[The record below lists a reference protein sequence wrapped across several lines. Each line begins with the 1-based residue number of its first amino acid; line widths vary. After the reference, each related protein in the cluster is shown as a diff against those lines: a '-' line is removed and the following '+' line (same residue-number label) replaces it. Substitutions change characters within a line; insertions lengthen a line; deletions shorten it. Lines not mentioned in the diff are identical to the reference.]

1 MTSYQD
7 TDEGFIITMTF
18 LNVFTFDFFLKK
30 TRTKGPKETSP
41 SIKVLTTKI
50 YFQYSLVKNIVLML

>member
-18 LNVFTFDFFLKK
+18 LYVFTFDLKKK

-50 YFQYSLVKNIVLML
+50 YFQYSLKNIVLML

>member
-18 LNVFTFDFFLKK
+18 LYVFTFDFLKK

-50 YFQYSLVKNIVLML
+50 YFQYSLVKKIVLML